1 MTSECPRPN
10 APVPRDKTSPPVI
23 GHRSLVI
30 KFPSPLVIE
39 HWPFIGHWKLLIGHS
54 LLALLFLTS
63 CSRDAEKPTQISSKE
78 KAIISIARRTL
89 DQQEDWADKAEFKI
103 VKRSGGYEVT
113 AWKVV
118 HPEAKG
124 NLRYVPWG
132 RSTLLIEDNG
142 RVIEY
147 RKGK

>member
-1 MTSECPRPN
+1 M
-10 APVPRDKTSPPVI
+10 
-23 GHRSLVI
+23 
-30 KFPSPLVIE
+30 
-39 HWPFIGHWKLLIGHS
+39 LIGHS

-63 CSRDAEKPTQISSKE
+63 CSREADRPAPLSSKE

-89 DQQEDWADKAEFKI
+89 DQQEDWATKAEFKI
-103 VKRSGGYEVT
+103 AKRSGGYEVT

-124 NLRYVPWG
+124 NLRYVPWEK
-132 RSTLLIEDNG
+132 STLLIEDNG

>member
-1 MTSECPRPN
+1 MSSECPTPN
-10 APVPRDKTSPPVI
+10 DPVARDKSSPPVI
-23 GHRSLVI
+23 GH
-30 KFPSPLVIE
+30 
-39 HWPFIGHWKLLIGHS
+39 WPFTGHWSLLIGHS
-54 LLALLFLTS
+54 LCALLLLAS
-63 CSRDAEKPTQISSKE
+63 CSRDAEKPAQLSSKE

-89 DQQEDWADKAEFKI
+89 DQQEDWVDKAEFKI

-132 RSTLLIEDNG
+132 RSTMLIEDNG
-142 RVIEY
+142 RVVEY

>member
-1 MTSECPRPN
+1 M
-10 APVPRDKTSPPVI
+10 
-23 GHRSLVI
+23 
-30 KFPSPLVIE
+30 
-39 HWPFIGHWKLLIGHS
+39 LIAHS

-63 CSRDAEKPTQISSKE
+63 CSGEADQPVKLSARESEILA
-78 KAIISIARRTL
+78 IARRTVA
-89 DQQEDWADKAEFKI
+89 QQEDWVDKAEFKI

-113 AWKVV
+113 AWKIV

-132 RSTLLIEDNG
+132 RATLLIEDHG

>member
-30 KFPSPLVIE
+30 KFPSPVLGP
-39 HWPFIGHWKLLIGHS
+39 WSFIGHWKLLIGHS

-63 CSRDAEKPTQISSKE
+63 CSREADRAAPLSSKE

-89 DQQEDWADKAEFKI
+89 DQQEDWAAKAEFKI

-124 NLRYVPWG
+124 NLRYVPWEK
-132 RSTLLIEDNG
+132 STLLIEDNG